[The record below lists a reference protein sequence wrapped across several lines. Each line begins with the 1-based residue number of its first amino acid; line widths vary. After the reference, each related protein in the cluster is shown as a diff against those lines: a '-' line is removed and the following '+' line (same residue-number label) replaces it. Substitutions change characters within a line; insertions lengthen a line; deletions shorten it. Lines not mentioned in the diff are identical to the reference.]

1 MLIVV
6 VIIGILAAA
15 LIPRLSS
22 VKDKANDSGRK
33 SNLQQ
38 LVTAYS
44 SYVLDNG
51 VSVTWG
57 DAATVYSGMLKLGG
71 MTSIPSDPN
80 NKSTN
85 IFGVTTT
92 WYAILP
98 VSRGNG
104 SGFIVAARAETAGA
118 ANWVQSNL
126 TQTTANGDFTGG
138 TNMDTITL
146 CSTVKEAASFVNKCE
161 WPVANFRIVSVY

>member
-44 SYVLDNG
+44 SYVLDN
-51 VSVTWG
+51 SVYATSG

-80 NKSTN
+80 PKSTN
-85 IFGVTTT
+85 IFGVTTSG
-92 WYAILP
+92 YLISP

-118 ANWVQSNL
+118 ANWVQS
-126 TQTTANGDFTGG
+126 TTIADFTGG
-138 TNMDTITL
+138 TDISKVTL
-146 CSTVKEAASFVNKCE
+146 CKSVAQWSSTAYSINGTCTG
-161 WPVANFRIVSVY
+161 PVADFRIVSVY

>member
-44 SYVLDNG
+44 SYVLDNQVNATAG
-51 VSVTWG
+51 DVS
-57 DAATVYSGMLKLGG
+57 TVYSGMLKLGG

-80 NKSTN
+80 PKSTN
-85 IFGVTTT
+85 IFGVTTSG
-92 WYAILP
+92 YIISP

-118 ANWVQSNL
+118 ANWVQKDL
-126 TQTTANGDFTGG
+126 TQTTANADFTGA
-138 TNMDTITL
+138 TNMDNITL
-146 CSTVKEAASFVNKCE
+146 CTVVKESISYVNKCE
-161 WPVANFRIVSVY
+161 WPVVNFRMVSVY